1 MGKQAVKRIILLLLI
16 IIVCVVVGFIL
27 HERRSFTV
35 NEIDTQNTEKS
46 FTVNE
51 IDTQNTEVSSE
62 ISEIQVSDEEMEG
75 ILVVREENEKLMSV
89 NKLQVADAIGEIAI
103 SIYPETKVLPSFIVA
118 YAMFKS
124 VWGIADVTEV
134 NNYFYLPYTKGCGT
148 KYKIFSD
155 RIDGDL
161 VLDEESYIGDTYA
174 YRAYATVE
182 EGIMDYENYLLST
195 YPELEG
201 ETDYDEICYLVD
213 EENADAI
220 IMMIEQYQFDV
231 RYDVPAINLE

>member
-1 MGKQAVKRIILLLLI
+1 MGKQAIKRIILLLLV
-16 IIVCVVVGFIL
+16 IIVCIVVWFIFR
-27 HERRSFTV
+27 EKKSFTV
-35 NEIDTQNTEKS
+35 NEIGTQNTEKS

-51 IDTQNTEVSSE
+51 IDTQPEEVPSE

-75 ILVVREENEKLMSV
+75 ILAVREENDKLMSV
-89 NKLQVADAIGEIAI
+89 NKLQVADAIGEIAVML
-103 SIYPETKVLPSFIVA
+103 YPETEVLPSFVVA
-118 YAMFKS
+118 YAMFES
-124 VWGIADVTEV
+124 VWGIADVTEI

-148 KYKIFSD
+148 KYKIYSD
-155 RIDGDL
+155 HVDGDL
-161 VLDEESYIGDTYA
+161 GSDENGYTGDTYA
-174 YRAYATVE
+174 YRAYDTIE
-182 EGIMDYENYLLST
+182 EGILDYEKYLLSI
-195 YPELEG
+195 YPEIKG